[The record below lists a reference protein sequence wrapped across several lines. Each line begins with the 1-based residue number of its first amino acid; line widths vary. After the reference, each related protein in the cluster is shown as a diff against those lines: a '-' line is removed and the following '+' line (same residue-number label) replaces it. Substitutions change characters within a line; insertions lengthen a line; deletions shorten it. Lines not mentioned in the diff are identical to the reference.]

1 MLLLKNDLGGI
12 MKKLFVKLKNFLKKV
27 FSKNYLDNAENIL
40 LYICGNEALPL
51 PLEPEE
57 EMALLDEIANN
68 NQTAKQKLIEHNLRL
83 VVYIAKKFDNTG
95 IDLEDLI
102 SIGAIGLIKAVQT
115 YKYDKKI
122 KLATYASRCIE
133 NEILMQL
140 RKMNKIK
147 AEVSLDE
154 PLKSDGDGNELLLE
168 DILYDEKQTLG
179 KDMEKSSEQ
188 QLLWE
193 IINKL
198 GMREKEIMIMRF
210 GLMGGREKTQ
220 KEVADELG
228 ISQSYISRLEKKILC
243 KMKKDLR
250 KVI

>member
-1 MLLLKNDLGGI
+1 
-12 MKKLFVKLKNFLKKV
+12 MKKFFNKLKLFLKKAIMR
-27 FSKNYLDNAENIL
+27 NYLEKPENIL
-40 LYICGNEALPL
+40 LFICGNEALPL

-57 EMALLDEIANN
+57 ELALLDEVANN

-83 VVYIAKKFDNTG
+83 VVYIAKKFENTG
-95 IDLEDLI
+95 LDLEDLI

-147 AEVSLDE
+147 AEVSLEE
-154 PLKSDGDGNELLLE
+154 PLNSDGDGNELLLE

-179 KDMEKSSEQ
+179 KDMERTSEQ
-188 QLLWE
+188 QILWE
-193 IINKL
+193 IIDKL
-198 GMREKEIMIMRF
+198 GAREKEIMIMRF
-210 GLMGGREKTQ
+210 GLLGGEEKTQ

-228 ISQSYISRLEKKILC
+228 ISQSYISRLEKKILG
-243 KMKKDLR
+243 KMKKDLQ

>member
-1 MLLLKNDLGGI
+1 ML
-12 MKKLFVKLKNFLKKV
+12 KLFNKIKLFLKKILN
-27 FSKNYLDNAENIL
+27 KNFFESAENIL

-57 EMALLDEIANN
+57 EMALLDEVQNN

-83 VVYIAKKFDNTG
+83 VVYIAKKFSGCG
-95 IDLEDLI
+95 IEMEDLI

-140 RKMNKIK
+140 RKMAKLK

-154 PLKSDGDGNELLLE
+154 PLNSDGDGNELLLE

-179 KDMEKSSEQ
+179 KDMERSSEQ
-188 QLLWE
+188 QILWE

-198 GMREKEIMIMRF
+198 GSREKEIMIMRF
-210 GLMGGREKTQ
+210 GLLGGQEKTQ

-228 ISQSYISRLEKKILC
+228 ISQSYISRLEKKILE
-243 KMKKDLR
+243 KMKKDLK

>member
-1 MLLLKNDLGGI
+1 MIKIINKI
-12 MKKLFVKLKNFLKKV
+12 KLFFKRFLNKNFFEK
-27 FSKNYLDNAENIL
+27 AENIL

-57 EMALLDEIANN
+57 EMALLDEVLNN

-83 VVYIAKKFDNTG
+83 VVYIAKKFSGCG
-95 IDLEDLI
+95 IEMEDLI

-140 RKMNKIK
+140 RKMAKLK

-154 PLKSDGDGNELLLE
+154 PLNSDGDGNELLLE
-168 DILYDEKQTLG
+168 DILFDEKQTLG
-179 KDMEKSSEQ
+179 KDMERSSEQ
-188 QLLWE
+188 QVLWE

-198 GMREKEIMIMRF
+198 GSREKEIMIMRF
-210 GLMGGREKTQ
+210 GLLGGQEKTQ

-228 ISQSYISRLEKKILC
+228 ISQSYISRLEKKILE
-243 KMKKDLR
+243 KMKKDLK

>member
-1 MLLLKNDLGGI
+1 MLKFFSKI
-12 MKKLFVKLKNFLKKV
+12 KIFFKKLLNKNFFDK
-27 FSKNYLDNAENIL
+27 AENIL
-40 LYICGNEALPL
+40 LYICGNEALPM

-57 EMALLDEIANN
+57 EMALLDEVLNN

-83 VVYIAKKFDNTG
+83 VVYIAKKFGACG
-95 IDLEDLI
+95 IEMEDLI

-115 YKYDKKI
+115 YRYDKKI

-147 AEVSLDE
+147 VEVSLDE
-154 PLKSDGDGNELLLE
+154 PLNSDGEGNELLLE
-168 DILYDEKQTLG
+168 DILFDEKQTLG
-179 KDMEKSSEQ
+179 RDMERSSEQ
-188 QLLWE
+188 QILWE

-198 GMREKEIMIMRF
+198 GAREKEIMIMRF
-210 GLMGGREKTQ
+210 GLLGGQEKTQ

-228 ISQSYISRLEKKILC
+228 ISQSYISRLEKKILE
-243 KMKKDLR
+243 KMKKDLK